1 MLFNVSIISYLFY
14 LRKYTK
20 EKTNLQIS
28 LNKKKKKKTIKKFGK
43 AKEKAYIERN
53 IKINKMKYDNVIVD
67 LKPRPVL
74 QELIED
80 LTNKMLAQKRVLHM
94 EQNNEHADYLF
105 IEGLKSD
112 IRLLDQVIERCYAQ
126 QELINMRDEQIIGLN

>member
-1 MLFNVSIISYLFY
+1 
-14 LRKYTK
+14 
-20 EKTNLQIS
+20 
-28 LNKKKKKKTIKKFGK
+28 
-43 AKEKAYIERN
+43 
-53 IKINKMKYDNVIVD
+53 MKYDNVIVD
-67 LKPRPVL
+67 LRPRPVL

-94 EQNNEHADYLF
+94 EQINEHADYRF
-105 IEGLKSD
+105 IEGLKSA

>member
-1 MLFNVSIISYLFY
+1 
-14 LRKYTK
+14 
-20 EKTNLQIS
+20 
-28 LNKKKKKKTIKKFGK
+28 
-43 AKEKAYIERN
+43 
-53 IKINKMKYDNVIVD
+53 MKYNVDID

-80 LTNKMLAQKRVLHM
+80 LTNKMLEQKQVL
-94 EQNNEHADYLF
+94 ADCGEYADPALVQ
-105 IEGLKSD
+105 GLKAD